1 MIKFKDW
8 LESLSQLSPK
18 ENPISDNG
26 TNSDYNFGVT
36 GAKYKYTSPI
46 SQETSKIKPK
56 KLFGKRDIK

>member
-36 GAKYKYTSPI
+36 GAKSKYTSPM
-46 SQETSKIKPK
+46 SQEISKIKPK